1 MDFVDIQLV
10 LTCYCSVTRFGHCDF
25 ISSYTLNV
33 ARNHETQQ
41 WDTQC
46 IKKGLGL
53 KLVYDKD
60 VGTQEVI

>member
-25 ISSYTLNV
+25 ISSYNLNV
-33 ARNHETQQ
+33 ARYQETQQ
-41 WDTQC
+41 WNAQY

-60 VGTQEVI
+60 VGAQGVI